1 MDDDFLKDGGGS
13 EGGGEDDR
21 APWPLPELRVMIE
34 RLEGRMSTMKAENQ
48 HEMERLGNRLTK
60 TIMGATGL
68 ILAGFGVTIALV
80 SFMLTR
86 SN

>member
-1 MDDDFLKDGGGS
+1 
-13 EGGGEDDR
+13 
-21 APWPLPELRVMIE
+21 MIE
-34 RLEGRMSTMKAENQ
+34 RLEGRMNTMKAENQ

-68 ILAGFGVTIALV
+68 ILAGLGVTIALV
-80 SFMLTR
+80 SFLLTR